1 MSQVALNWV
10 RQRAGVSSVLL
21 GCRNISQLEDNLGAL
36 EWELSSAEME
46 RLNEIS
52 APGIPTYPHGFLEVE
67 AGVDVW
73 ERLAT
78 RTGRP
83 Y

>member
-1 MSQVALNWV
+1 VT
-10 RQRAGVSSVLL
+10 SVLL
-21 GCRNISQLEDNLGAL
+21 GCRNVAQLEDNLGGL
-36 EWELSSAEME
+36 DWELSSGEMDQ
-46 RLNEIS
+46 LTDLS
-52 APGIPTYPHGFLEVE
+52 APGIPIYPHGFLEVE

-78 RTGRP
+78 RRSRP

>member
-10 RQRAGVSSVLL
+10 RERAGVSSVLL
-21 GCRNISQLEDNLGAL
+21 GCRNIGQLEDNLAAL
-36 EWELSSAEME
+36 DWDLSPAEMQ
-46 RLNEIS
+46 RLDEIS

-73 ERLAT
+73 ERLGT
-78 RTGRP
+78 RTERP

>member
-10 RQRAGVSSVLL
+10 RRRPGVASVLL
-21 GCRNISQLEDNLGAL
+21 GCRNIGQLEDNLGAL
-36 EWELSSAEME
+36 EWQLSTDEMT
-46 RLNEIS
+46 RLDEIS
-52 APGIPTYPHGFLEVE
+52 APGIPVYPHGFLEIE
-67 AGVDVW
+67 ADFDVW

-78 RTGRP
+78 RTEPP